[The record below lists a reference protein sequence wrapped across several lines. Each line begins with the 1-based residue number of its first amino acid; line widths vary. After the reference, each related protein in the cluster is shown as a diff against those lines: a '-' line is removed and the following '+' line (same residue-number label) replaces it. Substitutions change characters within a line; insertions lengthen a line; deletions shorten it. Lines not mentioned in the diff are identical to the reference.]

1 MKNKYNQH
9 FVVSKDIRQSVVLL
23 LCNFNSLRYILGP
36 LENGYP
42 GSKDWMVV
50 VLILG
55 QFGIILFL
63 PWFPFCVLSDERY
76 FLGYCIICRRRS
88 DGAAEERSLLVKR
101 TRGQLYRQM

>member
-55 QFGIILFL
+55 RFWDYSFSALVSILCSVQRALF
-63 PWFPFCVLSDERY
+63 FR
-76 FLGYCIICRRRS
+76 
-88 DGAAEERSLLVKR
+88 LLHHMSEKI
-101 TRGQLYRQM
+101 